1 LGPMKHREE
10 RMDLGPCVAARTRS
24 TISAGSMA
32 KGFGTPKNLRP
43 RYNIAPT
50 TPVDVVRLD
59 AEGRREL
66 VSMRW
71 GLVPY
76 FWKRTLKEVPAT
88 FNARAEGIATKPM
101 FRDSFRRRRCIIPAS
116 GFYEWTG
123 GKGDKIPHL
132 FTAADGSP
140 VLAFAGLWDRWRDP
154 AGEEV
159 LSCTIIVSGASA
171 WMAPYHDRMPALL
184 RESDVAEWLDGSL
197 GGEALR
203 PAAESTLREWIGS
216 ARVNKTG
223 EGDDDPTIV
232 EPLARAG

>member
-1 LGPMKHREE
+1 MCGRFTQKYTWSEVHTFHS
-10 RMDLGPCVAARTRS
+10 V
-24 TISAGSMA
+24 
-32 KGFGTPKNLRP
+32 FGTPKNLRP

-76 FWKRTLKEVPAT
+76 FWKRTLKEAPAT
-88 FNARAEGIATKPM
+88 FNARADTIAGKPM
-101 FRDSFRRRRCIIPAS
+101 FRDSFRRRRCIVPAS

-123 GKGDKIPHL
+123 PKSDRTPHL
-132 FTAADGSP
+132 FSAADGSP

-154 AGEEV
+154 AGEDV
-159 LSCTIIVSGASA
+159 LSCTIIVSGASE
-171 WMAPYHDRMPALL
+171 WMAPYHDRMPVLL
-184 RESDVAEWLDGSL
+184 GESAIAGWLDGSL
-197 GGEALR
+197 GAEALQ
-203 PAAESTLREWIGS
+203 PAAESTLREWTVDK
-216 ARVNKTG
+216 RVNRTG

-232 EPLARAG
+232 EPVASAAA